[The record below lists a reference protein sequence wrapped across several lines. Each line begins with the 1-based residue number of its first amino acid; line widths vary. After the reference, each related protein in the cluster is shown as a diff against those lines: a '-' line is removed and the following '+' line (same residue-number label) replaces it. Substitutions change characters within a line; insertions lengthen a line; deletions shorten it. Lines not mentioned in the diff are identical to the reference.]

1 MNRPFKYSI
10 IDNESGYIYETDIA
24 PTLRELQTFV
34 RTSNPNIFVL
44 KQTKK
49 CYIDTRYEAKLR
61 LYNYVNYVKNGLP
74 ILRYEP
80 FKGTEIGISL
90 PILNF

>member
-24 PTLRELQTFV
+24 PTLRELQTYV

-44 KQTKK
+44 KQTKE

-61 LYNYVNYVKNGLP
+61 LYNYVTYVKNGLP
-74 ILRYEP
+74 TPKYEP
-80 FKGTEIGISL
+80 FKGTEIGKSL
-90 PILNF
+90 PILNS